1 MAAALTAVDPSCDIV
16 LVHDAARPV
25 VPAAMLARVIDA
37 VAAGADAVVPGL
49 PVVDTIK
56 RVDARGIVVE
66 TPPRDRLRAVQT
78 PQGFTLAALRRA
90 HEAAVDPHEATD
102 DAALAEHAGYEVLVV
117 EGDPAA
123 LKVTTGQDIAR
134 IEAVLARLEAG

>member
-90 HEAAVDPHEATD
+90 HAAAVDPHEATD

-117 EGDPAA
+117 EGDSAA